1 MLFAQ
6 MQAEQA
12 SQQQQD
18 SQGQL
23 DEEDDRPQTYYISG
37 DEESEPKMYC
47 PPPVCPMCPVCPT
60 CPICPVYNMTDMMQK
75 VKCPAPKC
83 PDCQCPVAECARCP
97 DCPEAQCPT
106 CPECPFTRSCP
117 ECPVAT
123 CPPPKECP
131 PEVNKADLDSA
142 KLAEAT
148 ARLDKVSESL
158 AHSCDRDALLDKLLE
173 TERKYEE
180 LRRLYLR
187 EASATKRASF
197 EVKVH
202 SASARYLAF
211 KDCAAVALGKSF
223 VEQHLVKEE
232 GEQHAQSKAA
242 QRAAE
247 TPADSR
253 KRGRK
258 G

>member
-1 MLFAQ
+1 
-6 MQAEQA
+6 
-12 SQQQQD
+12 
-18 SQGQL
+18 
-23 DEEDDRPQTYYISG
+23 
-37 DEESEPKMYC
+37 
-47 PPPVCPMCPVCPT
+47 
-60 CPICPVYNMTDMMQK
+60 MMQK

-173 TERKYEE
+173 TERKYEARFSITLLLPSRCKE

-197 EVKVH
+197 EVKGQLDEEDDRPQTYYI
-202 SASARYLAF
+202 SGDEESEPKMYCPPPGQRTPKSNF
-211 KDCAAVALGKSF
+211 AVYDYPQFALRVF
-223 VEQHLVKEE
+223 
-232 GEQHAQSKAA
+232 
-242 QRAAE
+242 
-247 TPADSR
+247 
-253 KRGRK
+253 
-258 G
+258 